1 MLTVWIAGLK
11 TIVGALM
18 EAVKRLRDVMILS
31 VFVLS
36 IFALIGLQIYQ
47 GVLKQKCVQKLPD
60 ELVNAS
66 WAEKIEFWGNGS
78 SKY

>member
-1 MLTVWIAGLK
+1 
-11 TIVGALM
+11 M

-47 GVLKQKCVQKLPD
+47 GVLKQKCVLKLPL
-60 ELVNAS
+60 ELENAS
-66 WAEKIEFWGNGS
+66 EAEQKFFWSNRCKCS
-78 SKY
+78 RVFFFFF

>member
-1 MLTVWIAGLK
+1 
-11 TIVGALM
+11 M

-47 GVLKQKCVQKLPD
+47 GVLKQKCVADPPEHLANLTKIKPLDPR
-60 ELVNAS
+60 L
-66 WAEKIEFWGNGS
+66 IEFYSNQC
-78 SKY
+78 KYF